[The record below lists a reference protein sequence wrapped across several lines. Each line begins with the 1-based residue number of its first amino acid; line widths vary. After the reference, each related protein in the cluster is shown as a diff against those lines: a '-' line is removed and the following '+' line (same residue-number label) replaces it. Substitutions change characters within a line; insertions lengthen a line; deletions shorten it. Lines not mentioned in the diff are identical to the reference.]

1 MAPKTAEKHV
11 LTFED
16 LDAQT
21 AVQLPDRE
29 LMCASSCSGLTIGLQ
44 ANVYVGANVNLGCTS
59 VGVAA
64 GVGIG
69 SCGS

>member
-29 LMCASSCSGLTIGLQ
+29 LMCASSCSGLTLQ

-59 VGVAA
+59 VGVCA

-69 SCGS
+69 SSGS